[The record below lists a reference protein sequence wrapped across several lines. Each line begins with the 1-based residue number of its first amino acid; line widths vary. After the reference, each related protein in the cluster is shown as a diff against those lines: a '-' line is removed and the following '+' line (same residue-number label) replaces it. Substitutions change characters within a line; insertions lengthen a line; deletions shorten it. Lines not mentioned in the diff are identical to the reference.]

1 MPKRSHIAIIIA
13 ERKYFIMFKK
23 LLEQQLISLNK
34 CYDSMTKNRVN
45 NKMAVI
51 VNF

>member
-1 MPKRSHIAIIIA
+1 MPKRSHIAIITA

-34 CYDSMTKNRVN
+34 CYDSMTKVN